1 MENISLKMSKI
12 KLENKYKQLQ
22 KELSQIGYICNGSIM
37 SLYRKC
43 GKPKCGCKENP
54 EIKHGPYYIWTRK
67 EKGKTITR
75 SLSEERFH
83 QCQQCIENYKKM
95 ERIIE
100 EMKKISIQIFEQSQ
114 P

>member
-1 MENISLKMSKI
+1 MNKT

-43 GKPKCGCKENP
+43 GKPKCGCNENP

-75 SLSEERFH
+75 SLSEERFKR
-83 QCQQCIENYKKM
+83 CQQCIKNYKKM
-95 ERIIE
+95 EQIIE
-100 EMKKISIQIFEQSQ
+100 EMKKISIQIFEQEQ
-114 P
+114 A

>member
-1 MENISLKMSKI
+1 MLEISKKN
-12 KLENKYKQLQ
+12 LEIRYKQLQ
-22 KELSQIGYICNGSIM
+22 KELSQIGFICNGSIM

-43 GKPKCGCKENP
+43 GKPNCGCSENI
-54 EIKHGPYYIWTRK
+54 ELKHGPYYIWTRK

-75 SLSEERFH
+75 SLSEERFQH
-83 QCQQCIENYKKM
+83 CQQCIQNYKKM

-100 EMKKISIQIFEQSQ
+100 EMKEISIQIFEQSQ

>member
-1 MENISLKMSKI
+1 MKNISLKMNKI

-43 GKPKCGCKENP
+43 GKPKCGCNENP
-54 EIKHGPYYIWTRK
+54 ETKHGPYYIWTRK

-83 QCQQCIENYKKM
+83 QCQQCIENYKNM

-114 P
+114 Q